1 MCVQIHPISSC
12 QHFFRFSSSLR
23 SFFGT
28 LINLQK
34 EQNSIPTL
42 LNTYKMHMRSRSGSV
57 TPTYSTDRDVLTSHY
72 PTART
77 VSSVEEAKVAV
88 SKLAIYDDTTF
99 KLRVPLETDA
109 DWSEFVSSCR
119 DEDNPKRY
127 NLELILKKC
136 YTAAYSMPP
145 SPSSQIR
152 AQDSKDDAPASPAAL
167 TI

>member
-1 MCVQIHPISSC
+1 MHKYILSPAVNISSDFLPLFVLLKS
-12 QHFFRFSSSLR
+12 HKFTKR
-23 SFFGT
+23 T
-28 LINLQK
+28 KPIH
-34 EQNSIPTL
+34 TH

-109 DWSEFVSSCR
+109 DWSEFINSCR
-119 DEDNPKRY
+119 DENDPDSY

-136 YTAAYSMPP
+136 YTAAYSMPR

-152 AQDSKDDAPASPAAL
+152 AQGSKDDAASPSAL
-167 TI
+167 AI